1 MTAVERE
8 RLGSLSSRLTFVISS
23 QRDEIRALKGALNE
37 VAQEYDLLKA
47 ENKVLNDMLD
57 GSRRNVIKLKGDL
70 SAKNIEIRRLEN
82 EILRLKMIIDEKA

>member
-1 MTAVERE
+1 MTAAERE

-37 VAQEYDLLKA
+37 VAHEYDLLKT

-57 GSRRNVIKLKGDL
+57 GSRRNVIQLKGDL

>member
-1 MTAVERE
+1 MTAAERE

-37 VAQEYDLLKA
+37 VAHEYDLLKT

-57 GSRRNVIKLKGDL
+57 GSRRNVIQLKGDL
-70 SAKNIEIRRLEN
+70 SAKNIEIRRLES